1 MLNGSTAFCL
11 FLTVNHKVWVD
22 KAILEKK
29 LFNFKQNLEEQ
40 DLKMKLFLILSFS
53 QQNILKVKYNLRTK
67 IKSKA
72 LLEKVMFIKLSVKS
86 SETDKRA
93 CKMLKDV

>member
-1 MLNGSTAFCL
+1 MLNGSTVFYL

-22 KAILEKK
+22 KAILEKA

-72 LLEKVMFIKLSVKS
+72 LLEKHGFKV
-86 SETDKRA
+86 E
-93 CKMLKDV
+93 LKPRLCS